1 MPLYLIRFDNN
12 EEHISSLL
20 KPTVINAY
28 DNPFKLWLVL
38 IISLLYTICAYYYIY
53 LFTRKVKSI
62 SSIDKQLQ
70 TKNLTSKFDRDI
82 ARHTIHIRGINQS
95 LSLNDVKKIIYTFF
109 DQHLTQSV
117 ASIQIIPNYDVLTSL
132 LERKFVYQSKLE
144 EYIHHNNANPLF
156 RKKIKVYNSFCT
168 CFPKLIDAEVHYRHW
183 CKIIDNMINFYR
195 NLNIKKNTGNAF
207 ICFKSPRIVDNILSN
222 PKIIFDKMNGFEG
235 TLLNIKNWIIKR
247 APSPS
252 DILWDNIKYSKK
264 WRTIRMISFTIAL
277 FIICLIIITPNVIND
292 ELSPIIADISNQI
305 TDQYTRNIINEYS
318 YTLIVVLMNSLIIPF
333 VVGYIAM
340 FELHYKRSYREKS
353 IFVKNV
359 VFMLVNCFIIPT
371 FGVLN
376 VNKMKSYIK
385 YLLNSGWDWDVS
397 EALVRNTYF
406 FMRYIIQVTFISN
419 GIQLLALPQ
428 FFVRKFRVF
437 LAKTDYEKFYASLI
451 KKYFDYGY
459 HYSFSITVFIL
470 TLCFSSTIP
479 LIAPFG
485 SLFFIMK
492 YFIDKYNLLF
502 VYPAEFES
510 HGNIF
515 GLVVKF
521 NLLGIFFFQFIISN
535 LFIKIFHEKDY
546 AIYATLLYIVVSI
559 FIYYAM
565 MNVFITK
572 IGDNDHGTIFD
583 KLLSKVQFKKFVDW
597 KELMEQ
603 NINGHNDVNRRLIV
617 NDSNSRNNNC
627 YEDTLSEKE
636 LINIMKE
643 AYVHPVEKTRIVN
656 PIQIWNDSYNFMK
669 AKSERNSIRTSV
681 NSDSSRTSYEY
692 EDYIKI
698 IDNHINTRST
708 YYVQHYTK

>member
-1 MPLYLIRFDNN
+1 
-12 EEHISSLL
+12 
-20 KPTVINAY
+20 
-28 DNPFKLWLVL
+28 
-38 IISLLYTICAYYYIY
+38 
-53 LFTRKVKSI
+53 
-62 SSIDKQLQ
+62 
-70 TKNLTSKFDRDI
+70 
-82 ARHTIHIRGINQS
+82 
-95 LSLNDVKKIIYTFF
+95 
-109 DQHLTQSV
+109 
-117 ASIQIIPNYDVLTSL
+117 
-132 LERKFVYQSKLE
+132 
-144 EYIHHNNANPLF
+144 
-156 RKKIKVYNSFCT
+156 
-168 CFPKLIDAEVHYRHW
+168 
-183 CKIIDNMINFYR
+183 
-195 NLNIKKNTGNAF
+195 
-207 ICFKSPRIVDNILSN
+207 
-222 PKIIFDKMNGFEG
+222 
-235 TLLNIKNWIIKR
+235 
-247 APSPS
+247 
-252 DILWDNIKYSKK
+252 
-264 WRTIRMISFTIAL
+264 
-277 FIICLIIITPNVIND
+277 
-292 ELSPIIADISNQI
+292 
-305 TDQYTRNIINEYS
+305 
-318 YTLIVVLMNSLIIPF
+318 
-333 VVGYIAM
+333 
-340 FELHYKRSYREKS
+340 
-353 IFVKNV
+353 
-359 VFMLVNCFIIPT
+359 MLVNCFIIPT
-371 FGVLN
+371 VGVLN

-428 FFVRKFRVF
+428 FFVRKVRVF

-492 YFIDKYNLLF
+492 YYIDKYNLLF

-572 IGDNDHGTIFD
+572 IGENDEGTIFD
-583 KLLSKVQFKKFVDW
+583 MLISKVRFNKVGNW
-597 KELMEQ
+597 KELMEHH
-603 NINGHNDVNRRLIV
+603 HNDINRGLIV
-617 NDSNSRNNNC
+617 NDSNNSC
-627 YEDTLSEKE
+627 YEDTTLSEKE
-636 LINIMKE
+636 LITIMKE

-669 AKSERNSIRTSV
+669 AKSERNSIRNSI
-681 NSDSSRTSYEY
+681 NSDSSKISYEY

-698 IDNHINTRST
+698 IDNNINTRST

>member
-1 MPLYLIRFDNN
+1 
-12 EEHISSLL
+12 
-20 KPTVINAY
+20 
-28 DNPFKLWLVL
+28 
-38 IISLLYTICAYYYIY
+38 
-53 LFTRKVKSI
+53 
-62 SSIDKQLQ
+62 
-70 TKNLTSKFDRDI
+70 
-82 ARHTIHIRGINQS
+82 
-95 LSLNDVKKIIYTFF
+95 
-109 DQHLTQSV
+109 
-117 ASIQIIPNYDVLTSL
+117 
-132 LERKFVYQSKLE
+132 
-144 EYIHHNNANPLF
+144 
-156 RKKIKVYNSFCT
+156 
-168 CFPKLIDAEVHYRHW
+168 
-183 CKIIDNMINFYR
+183 
-195 NLNIKKNTGNAF
+195 
-207 ICFKSPRIVDNILSN
+207 
-222 PKIIFDKMNGFEG
+222 MNGFEG

-252 DILWDNIKYSKK
+252 DILWDNIKYSRK

-277 FIICLIIITPNVIND
+277 FIVCLIIITPNVIND

-428 FFVRKFRVF
+428 YFVRKVRVF

-492 YFIDKYNLLF
+492 YYIDKYNLLF

-572 IGDNDHGTIFD
+572 IGENDEGTIFD
-583 KLLSKVQFKKFVDW
+583 MLISKVRFNKVGNW
-597 KELMEQ
+597 KELMEHH
-603 NINGHNDVNRRLIV
+603 HNDINRGLIV
-617 NDSNSRNNNC
+617 NDSNNSC
-627 YEDTLSEKE
+627 YEDTTLSEKE
-636 LINIMKE
+636 LITIMKE

-669 AKSERNSIRTSV
+669 AKSERNSIRNSI
-681 NSDSSRTSYEY
+681 NSDSSKISYEY

-698 IDNHINTRST
+698 IDNNINTRST